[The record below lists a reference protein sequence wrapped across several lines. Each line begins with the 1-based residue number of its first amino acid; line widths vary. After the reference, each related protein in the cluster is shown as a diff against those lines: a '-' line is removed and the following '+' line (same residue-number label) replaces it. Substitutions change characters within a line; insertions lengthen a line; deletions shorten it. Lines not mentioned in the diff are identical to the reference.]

1 MKDTI
6 STIGNLDLLRIF
18 SAAFCDNKLDD
29 DGDFYVHGGLEVPV
43 WIFPIPDVKVLKLY
57 TFVNTNSDITIEAVN
72 EANISTIV
80 PCFTFDKDS
89 PNTLAAVYYLTMEGG
104 LTEEYIVR
112 STRRFA
118 AAVLFASRKLEGLE

>member
-6 STIGNLDLLRIF
+6 YSLEKIDLLRIF

-29 DGDFYVHGGLEVPV
+29 DGDFYVHGGLEIPV
-43 WIFPIPDVKVLKLY
+43 WIFLNPEVKAIKLY
-57 TFVNTNSDITIEAVN
+57 TFVNMKVELTLEEVN
-72 EANISTIV
+72 DANISTRV

-89 PNTLAAVYYLTMEGG
+89 PNTLIAEYYLTMEDG

-118 AAVLFASRKLEGLE
+118 SAVLFASRELAGRQ